1 MAVMSITSCNQEE
14 TKEGLQTMTDVLERY
29 REDLDGLVHLEMAD
43 PADAGAF
50 PEIIRCSLEVLQLQ
64 QKELA
69 ADLGVT
75 PPTISRW
82 VRGHNTPHPAFA
94 RAIYAQ
100 VAKLA
105 KEEQAK
111 VQGLYELYK
120 DDGLRA
126 QGTVHPLPG
135 FFDRLCAP

>member
-1 MAVMSITSCNQEE
+1 
-14 TKEGLQTMTDVLERY
+14 MTDVLERY
-29 REDLDGLVHLEMAD
+29 RADLDGLMHLETAD

-50 PEIIRCSLEVLQLQ
+50 TEIIRCSLEVLQLQ

-69 ADLGVT
+69 AELGVT

-94 RAIYAQ
+94 RAIYAH

-120 DDGLRA
+120 DDGPRA
-126 QGTVHPLPG
+126 LTACAPG
-135 FFDRLCAP
+135 FFSRHEPEQTPNIDRASARR